1 MKTVKHLLAI
11 FFMLIPL
18 VLSAQSAR
26 QQAQEL
32 FQKAQ
37 YNDAAS
43 LCYGAAALET
53 PENQK
58 GLYALAKK
66 CENCLSLMK
75 QGNALYVKHNYGEA
89 AKCYQKLLALNPSDS
104 QAKSKLNSCNKNL
117 AALADKENE
126 WNGVV
131 ANGSA
136 EAYADYISKNPNGAH
151 VKEAK
156 TILADY
162 ENWNRAKRQNTQKA
176 YENYLNT
183 TKVTIHVK
191 EANDKIEEFR
201 IADNKKAL
209 EQRDADA
216 WRRAYVTNTKQSYQS
231 YLDDRT
237 NKMHRNEAKARIIK
251 FDAKDHYYRKEYAK
265 AVEKFQAVEI
275 YDKMSAEDQNI
286 FNICLEEMQYA
297 AAKSSSDI
305 QTCLDFLVRWP
316 QSVHCYEISNRLAQ
330 LYADSGEFDLAR
342 LYAKSKT
349 ANKYVKE
356 RVKAAKRNNKSNPGP
371 SSAKTGRTSYVK
383 PEKEPV
389 KKEKSSAKTARSSAG
404 HSREVFYGFGY
415 SYDTDLHNSRHGLSA
430 DFKFGSNEHLL
441 NFTLSETY
449 VFSNNC
455 EKAIDADQKSWQ
467 ANMSCQQL
475 ETSGMLRFN
484 LNFRSVSAAR
494 WYLAPG
500 ATFNYNFMPSLNF
513 TDQRPD
519 LVWANYKIRED
530 AFVNKFTYS
539 AKLALGFNV
548 TYFDMSIYGVYDIKP
563 TFNEPEFGSLELP
576 EGYSDYDFS
585 SLQSAISKKF
595 RLGVSV
601 KLYF

>member
-58 GLYALAKK
+58 VLYALAKK
-66 CENCLSLMK
+66 CENCSSLMK
-75 QGNALYVKHNYGEA
+75 QGNALYVKHSYGEA

-104 QAKSKLNSCNKNL
+104 QAKSKLNSCNRNL
-117 AALADKENE
+117 AALASKENE
-126 WNGVV
+126 WIDVV
-131 ANGSA
+131 AKGTN
-136 EAYADYISKNPNGAH
+136 EAYADYIARNPNGAH
-151 VKEAK
+151 VKEAEAV
-156 TILADY
+156 LADAKY
-162 ENWNRAKRQNTQKA
+162 WNEAVRQNTKSS
-176 YENYLNT
+176 YEYYLKT
-183 TKVTIHVK
+183 TKVTAHVK
-191 EANDKIEEFR
+191 EANEKIAELREADK
-201 IADNKKAL
+201 KK
-209 EQRDADA
+209 DAQKHDEDA
-216 WRRAYVTNTKQSYQS
+216 WRRAYYNNTKASYQT
-231 YLDDRT
+231 YLD
-237 NKMHRNEAKARIIK
+237 NSANILHRNEAQAMIVKLEAM
-251 FDAKDHYYRKEYAK
+251 DCYYMNKYAE
-265 AVEKFQAVEI
+265 AVEKFKIVEDLYKLSSEDRKI
-275 YDKMSAEDQNI
+275 YRT
-286 FNICLEEMQYA
+286 CLEEMQYA
-297 AAKSSSDI
+297 AGKDSSDI

-316 QSVHCYEISNRLAQ
+316 QSVHCYEISNRLAR
-330 LYADSGEFDLAR
+330 LYADSGNFDLAR
-342 LYAKSKT
+342 LYAKSKD
-349 ANKYVKE
+349 AEKYVRKAV
-356 RVKAAKRNNKSNPGP
+356 RAAKRNN
-371 SSAKTGRTSYVK
+371 SSKPASSSSKAGRTAYLKS
-383 PEKEPV
+383 EKEPV
-389 KKEKSSAKTARSSAG
+389 KKEKASAKTARSSAG

-585 SLQSAISKKF
+585 SLQSAVSRKF